1 MRKLLCIVPAN
12 YEELQAKGV
21 DFGIQMRDLNGY
33 WDEVFTIHP
42 FCRTSRRRIELS
54 NRHTV
59 LEFKIWDLRIIPQLV
74 KLIRRES
81 ITAIKAHD
89 PFICGLLGL
98 VLSKLCHV
106 PYTVSLYTS
115 YDLIGSL
122 LGTKAIDKLVNR
134 IVMNGASLVF
144 AGTKPARRLAISMGA
159 KEDKIRR
166 ARSANVWIGHFEEPE
181 ERERDSTVFFAGRLS
196 PEKGVTDMVNAF
208 SVVATSI
215 PEAKLLIYGEGDM
228 DISAQIAELG
238 LADKVTLLGFQSQ
251 EQVRET
257 LLSVGVTL
265 IPLGGNALVEACLAQ
280 TPIVAYDLDWHPELV
295 EHDKGALL
303 APFQDWHAMGEMAIR
318 LLRDRELATRL
329 GKEARAQAILQRHP
343 NSLYRIEAQAFDEV
357 ERRRK

>member
-1 MRKLLCIVPAN
+1 MRKLLCIVPAT

-33 WDEVFTIHP
+33 WDEVITVHP
-42 FCRTSRRRIELS
+42 FCKSTRRITLS
-54 NRHTV
+54 DRHTV
-59 LEFKIWDLRIIPQLV
+59 IEFRKWDLTIIPLLV
-74 KLIRRES
+74 ELIKRRG

-89 PFICGLLGL
+89 PFICGLLGRA
-98 VLSKLCHV
+98 LSRLCGI
-106 PYTVSLYTS
+106 PYVATVYAC
-115 YDLIGSL
+115 YDLVDPIL
-122 LGTKAIDKLVNR
+122 RLRFLDRIANR
-134 IVMNGASLVF
+134 ISMKGASLGF
-144 AGTKPARRLAISMGA
+144 IGSEPACRLAISMGA

-166 ARSANVWIGHFEEPE
+166 ARSANVWTGHFEEPR
-181 ERERDSTVFFAGRLS
+181 ERERDNTVFFAGRLS

-208 SVVATSI
+208 SVVAASI

-238 LADKVTLLGFQSQ
+238 LTDKVTLLGFQSQ

-295 EHDKGALL
+295 EHGKGALL
-303 APFQDWHAMGEMAIR
+303 APFRDWRTMGEMAIR
-318 LLRDRELATRL
+318 LLCDRELATRL

-343 NSLYRIEAQAFDEV
+343 NALYRIEAQAFNEV
-357 ERRRK
+357 IGKER